1 MFLTCAASF
10 GANGSLVFVVGSW
23 YVVLLAA
30 VPAFCVVCLRLMDLD
45 TV

>member
-1 MFLTCAASF
+1 MFLPCAASF
-10 GANGSLVFVVGSW
+10 GPNSSLVFVVGSW

-30 VPAFCVVCLRLMDLD
+30 VPAFCVVCLRLMDTD